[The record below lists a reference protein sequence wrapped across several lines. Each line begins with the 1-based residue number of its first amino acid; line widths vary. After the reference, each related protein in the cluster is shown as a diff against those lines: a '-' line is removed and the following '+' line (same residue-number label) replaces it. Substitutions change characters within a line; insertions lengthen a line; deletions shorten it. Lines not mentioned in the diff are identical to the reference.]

1 MSRWTKQQK
10 EMQGYRRKLAYGQQ
24 KISLVEEPWKKE
36 EVGREKQTHTI
47 KDTREERTKKT
58 R

>member
-1 MSRWTKQQK
+1 MSRWTKQQE

-36 EVGREKQTHTI
+36 EVGREKTNS
-47 KDTREERTKKT
+47 KGYDVKKGLKN
-58 R
+58 RR

>member
-10 EMQGYRRKLAYGQQ
+10 EMQGYKRKLAYGQQ
-24 KISLVEEPWKKE
+24 KVSLVEEPWKKE
-36 EVGREKQTHTI
+36 EVGQVVERKRG
-47 KDTREERTKKT
+47 KERTKKP

>member
-36 EVGREKQTHTI
+36 EVGREKQTQE
-47 KDTREERTKKT
+47 DTRKERTKKP